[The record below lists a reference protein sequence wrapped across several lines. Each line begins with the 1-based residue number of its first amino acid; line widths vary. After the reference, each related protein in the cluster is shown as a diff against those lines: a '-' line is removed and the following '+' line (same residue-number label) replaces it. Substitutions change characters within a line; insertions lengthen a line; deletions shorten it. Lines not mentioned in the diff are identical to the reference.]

1 MNIDTSIFTMEKYRL
16 KDIATIKIS
25 SVDKKKKEGET
36 NVRLCNFTDVYYNWA
51 ITKDRHENFMEATA
65 NSKEINN
72 FLLKK
77 GQVALT
83 KDSETRFDI
92 GIPTYIAND
101 FEDVILG
108 YHCALITPDETKVL
122 GCYLNAFLHSDMS
135 RKYFANSASGSGQR
149 YTLSVQTI
157 EDMPVLLPSIEEQMR
172 MGKLLSNI
180 DRKIEI
186 NRSLNHNLEAIAKQL
201 YDYWF
206 VQFDFPNTE
215 GKPYKSSGGKMVWN
229 EKLKREIPEEWH
241 CGNLFEIAT
250 FTNGLACQKF
260 RPKDG
265 EVPLPVIKIREMHDG
280 ISSDTE
286 EVSPNIPE
294 SVKVYNG
301 DVLFSWSASL
311 EVMLWACGLGGLNQ
325 HIFKVNSANDFPKS
339 FYYFQLLNYVDVFK
353 KMAEARK
360 TTMGHITQDHLQQS
374 TIAIPDNKD
383 IVDKFEKR
391 ISPIFAQMV
400 KLQEEIQQLSKQRDE
415 LLPLL
420 MNGQA
425 SLNYDLIF
433 LCSPKF
439 SLLWYVTKIIIR

>member
-1 MNIDTSIFTMEKYRL
+1 MKKYKLGELIEVTRGASLNGNYYAVSGKYIRLTCGNFDYRNNCFKENTS
-16 KDIATIKIS
+16 KD
-25 SVDKKKKEGET
+25 
-36 NVRLCNFTDVYYNWA
+36 NLYYTGDFRA
-51 ITKDRHENFMEATA
+51 E
-65 NSKEINN
+65 
-72 FLLKK
+72 FLLDK
-77 GQVALT
+77 G
-83 KDSETRFDI
+83 D
-92 GIPTYIAND
+92 
-101 FEDVILG
+101 
-108 YHCALITPDETKVL
+108 LITPLTEQAIGLLGSTAWIPESGKYIQSQDIAKITCKEELLDKKFAYYLFSSNMVKQQLSAAAQQTKIRHTSPDKIKDCIVW
-122 GCYLNAFLHSDMS
+122 
-135 RKYFANSASGSGQR
+135 
-149 YTLSVQTI
+149 
-157 EDMPVLLPSIEEQMR
+157 LPSLAEQKQI
-172 MGKLLSNI
+172 GQLLSYI
-180 DRKIEI
+180 DHKIAL
-186 NRSLNHNLEAIAKQL
+186 NRSINHNLEAMAKQL

-206 VQFDFPNTE
+206 VQFDFPDEN
-215 GKPYKSSGGKMVWN
+215 GKPYKSSSGKMVWN
-229 EKLKREIPEEWH
+229 EKLKREIPEKWH

-286 EVSPNIPE
+286 EVSSNIPE

-325 HIFKVNSANDFPKS
+325 HIFKVTSANDFPKS

-400 KLQEEIQQLSKQRDE
+400 KLQEEIQRLSNQRDE

-420 MNGQA
+420 MNGQV
-425 SLNYDLIF
+425 SLNYDL
-433 LCSPKF
+433 S
-439 SLLWYVTKIIIR
+439 TD

>member
-1 MNIDTSIFTMEKYRL
+1 MKKYKLGELIEVSRGASLCGDFYTASGKYIRLTCGNFDYHNNCFKENTSKGNLFYTGEF
-16 KDIATIKIS
+16 
-25 SVDKKKKEGET
+25 KEE
-36 NVRLCNFTDVYYNWA
+36 
-51 ITKDRHENFMEATA
+51 
-65 NSKEINN
+65 
-72 FLLKK
+72 FLLEK
-77 GQVALT
+77 G
-83 KDSETRFDI
+83 D
-92 GIPTYIAND
+92 
-101 FEDVILG
+101 
-108 YHCALITPDETKVL
+108 LITPLTEQAIGLL
-122 GCYLNAFLHSDMS
+122 GSTAWIPESGKYIQSQDIAKITCKEELLDKRFAYYLISSDMVK
-135 RKYFANSASGSGQR
+135 RQLSAAAQ
-149 YTLSVQTI
+149 QTKI
-157 EDMPVLLPSIEEQMR
+157 RHTSPDKIKDCTVWIPSLAEQKKI
-172 MGKLLSNI
+172 GKFLFDI
-180 DRKIEI
+180 DCKIEI

-215 GKPYKSSGGKMVWN
+215 GKPYKSSGEKMVWN

-325 HIFKVNSANDFPKS
+325 HIFKVTSANDFPKS

-425 SLNYDLIF
+425 SLNYDLAND
-433 LCSPKF
+433 
-439 SLLWYVTKIIIR
+439 

>member
-16 KDIATIKIS
+16 KDIATVKIS

-92 GIPTYIAND
+92 GVPTYIAND

-172 MGKLLSNI
+172 MGELLSNI

-206 VQFDFPNTE
+206 VQFNFPNTE
-215 GKPYKSSGGKMVWN
+215 GKPYKSRGGKMVWN

-325 HIFKVNSANDFPKS
+325 HIFKVTSANDFPKS
-339 FYYFQLLNYVDVFK
+339 FYYFQLLNYVDIFK

-425 SLNYDLIF
+425 SLNYDLAHD
-433 LCSPKF
+433 
-439 SLLWYVTKIIIR
+439 

>member
-16 KDIATIKIS
+16 KDIATVKIS

-172 MGKLLSNI
+172 MGELLSNI

-206 VQFDFPNTE
+206 VQFNFPNTE
-215 GKPYKSSGGKMVWN
+215 GKPYKSRGGKMVWN

-325 HIFKVNSANDFPKS
+325 HIFKVTSANDFPKS
-339 FYYFQLLNYVDVFK
+339 FYYFQLLNYVDIFK

-425 SLNYDLIF
+425 SLNYDLAHD
-433 LCSPKF
+433 
-439 SLLWYVTKIIIR
+439 

>member
-1 MNIDTSIFTMEKYRL
+1 MKKYKL
-16 KDIATIKIS
+16 GEICTIVPGYAFKATDFGKGLNYVIKIKDIMPPYIDILHSEKVETVIDKKYEIKYGDFVMAMTGATIGKIG
-25 SVDKKKKEGET
+25 K
-36 NVRLCNFTDVYYNWA
+36 LQ
-51 ITKDRHENFMEATA
+51 I
-65 NSKEINN
+65 
-72 FLLKK
+72 
-77 GQVALT
+77 
-83 KDSETRFDI
+83 DSESKVYINQRVCKFIPEAFCDKEYLYYKLNTQEFQRFIYNNVDSKLAQPNI
-92 GIPTYIAND
+92 GHPTIY
-101 FEDVILG
+101 
-108 YHCALITPDETKVL
+108 
-122 GCYLNAFLHSDMS
+122 
-135 RKYFANSASGSGQR
+135 KYE
-149 YTLSVQTI
+149 L
-157 EDMPVLLPSIEEQMR
+157 ELP
-172 MGKLLSNI
+172 LLSEQRRIGQFLEAI
-180 DRKIEI
+180 DAKIAL
-186 NRSLNHNLEAIAKQL
+186 NRSINHNLEAMAKQL

-206 VQFDFPNTE
+206 VQFDFPDEN
-215 GKPYKSSGGKMVWN
+215 GKPYKSSSGKMVWN
-229 EKLKREIPEEWH
+229 EKLKREIPEKWH

-286 EVSPNIPE
+286 EVSSNIPE

-325 HIFKVNSANDFPKS
+325 HIFKVTSANDFPKS

-400 KLQEEIQQLSKQRDE
+400 KLQEEIQRLSKQRDS

-420 MNGQA
+420 MNGQV
-425 SLNYDLIF
+425 SLNYDLANDLQMRKPRPLAHF
-433 LCSPKF
+433 PLF
-439 SLLWYVTKIIIR
+439 SHV

>member
-1 MNIDTSIFTMEKYRL
+1 MKKSKLGEVL
-16 KDIATIKIS
+16 SIS
-25 SVDKKKKEGET
+25 SMSVIPQAGITYKLYSLPSFDDGQEPET
-36 NVRLCNFTDVYYNWA
+36 AGSETIQSNKYVVPTRCILFNKLNVRFKRIW
-51 ITKDRHENFMEATA
+51 R
-65 NSKEINN
+65 INN
-72 FLLKK
+72 NIPNKLCSTEFLPLVINEDLIDYQYCYYLLASDYLTNYLCGINSNTSGSHKRINPDILLSVD
-77 GQVALT
+77 VALPT
-83 KDSETRFDI
+83 LNEQKRI
-92 GIPTYIAND
+92 GSMLAN
-101 FEDVILG
+101 L
-108 YHCALITPDETKVL
+108 
-122 GCYLNAFLHSDMS
+122 
-135 RKYFANSASGSGQR
+135 
-149 YTLSVQTI
+149 
-157 EDMPVLLPSIEEQMR
+157 
-172 MGKLLSNI
+172 

-186 NRSLNHNLEAIAKQL
+186 SRAINHNLEAIAKQL

-325 HIFKVNSANDFPKS
+325 HIFKVTSANDFPKS
-339 FYYFQLLNYVDVFK
+339 FYYFQLLNYVDIFK

-425 SLNYDLIF
+425 SLNYDLSAF
-433 LCSPKF
+433 NSVF
-439 SLLWYVTKIIIR
+439 SQTILSIALLAVAV